1 MKLAISSLFI
11 LALATHSFAED
22 KKDSPID
29 GTWRWT
35 YKTPEGQSAEVA
47 VKLKA
52 EGEKLSGVFVSRE
65 GKEEPIT
72 EGTFKDNQL
81 AFTVVRT
88 VREEK
93 MTFKY
98 SGKLDKDTITG
109 KIDFVREGQPP
120 RPREWEAKRVKA

>member
-1 MKLAISSLFI
+1 MKLATSLLLL
-11 LALATHSFAED
+11 LAFVANTFAED

-29 GTWRWT
+29 GTWGWT
-35 YKTPEGQSAEVA
+35 YKTQDGKDAEVA

-52 EGEKLSGVFVSRE
+52 EGEKLTGVFVSRD
-65 GKEEPIT
+65 GKEEPISD
-72 EGTFKDNQL
+72 GTFKDGQL

-98 SGKLDKDTITG
+98 SGKLEKDTITG

-120 RPREWEAKRVKA
+120 RPREWEAKRIKA